1 MHLVQDQLRKRIA
14 RHGERKGW
22 VGLYE
27 MNCWLSRREEGA
39 GTLVNW
45 MKVDETTSMQA
56 DERMMMKDDW
66 MTDGMDGAGWGWR
79 FVKTTCPPAAP
90 SRPPQS
96 GCPRSRCSV
105 RT

>member
-14 RHGERKGW
+14 QRGERKSWKG
-22 VGLYE
+22 GYE
-27 MNCWLSRREEGA
+27 MKYWMSRREEG
-39 GTLVNW
+39 TPMNW
-45 MKVDETTSMQA
+45 MKVDETTSMQG
-56 DERMMMKDDW
+56 DERMMMQDDW
-66 MTDGMDGAGWGWR
+66 TTDGMDGAGWGWR

-96 GCPRSRCSV
+96 GCPPSRCSV